1 MTATPARQKMTV
13 SGPLPVTSFN
23 DRGPGAVMP
32 ESGDYMVG
40 LGNVSNNLQLAQ
52 SNNGSDIASPPTFA
66 TNLGLG
72 TGSSPTFA
80 GLTVSGIATAEHFV
94 GGGTKPTAATGSAM
108 GSGGSLTAPTVVGT
122 DVSFAVT
129 LTTGLSTTAG
139 TLFTITFANA
149 FTVAPPAPTLTPGN
163 LAAASQFITHNFL
176 ASATTTTVAVTC
188 QTGLSSNTQYVFFL
202 RP

>member
-1 MTATPARQKMTV
+1 MPSERFSAVAK
-13 SGPLPVTSFN
+13 GLPVASGITSQTALTGIETG
-23 DRGPGAVMP
+23 GPVAQTYAPTTTGAASSIV
-32 ESGDYMVG
+32 
-40 LGNVSNNLQLAQ
+40 AT
-52 SNNGSDIASPPTFA
+52 NGSGEVVGQHFIGSGSTPTV
-66 TNLGLG
+66 
-72 TGSSPTFA
+72 A
-80 GLTVSGIATAEHFV
+80 G
-94 GGGTKPTAATGSAM
+94 GSAM

-163 LAAASQFITHNFL
+163 LTAASQFITHDFL
-176 ASATTTTVAVTC
+176 ASCPTDGTLVVTC
-188 QTGLSSNTQYVFFL
+188 QTGLSSNTQYVFFI